1 MKFKILPRPLLVCVF
16 AAVQTSSLSADPSYA
31 YPDGLFLD
39 PDGNAYLEPW
49 TPNTGRRSVTL
60 ETWTGGLFLHSGIDE
75 TSPGSKDGGIN
86 IQGSPVSVILS
97 TNSSIYPDE
106 ADFNVWQGSKWGTGQ
121 PLLNIDGLTGNTTFK
136 LSDVAINDGSLKVN
150 GSPVITS
157 ASASSVLTAGGFV
170 NTTNFN
176 STLSAATPP
185 TSSAW
190 TAAFVPRGNVTPV
203 GLEGGLLA
211 LGTSTASG
219 EKSFAVG
226 SGSVASAM
234 ATIAMGT
241 GNTASVNFA
250 TAIGQNSTASGQWG
264 VAIGNGVSATAP
276 YAVAQGQN
284 STASMNYAFARGS
297 VSVASGLAS
306 NALGAGASAKANAE
320 TALGSYNLES
330 VVTNGVVSNGL
341 YGLLR
346 VGNGTSTTRSD
357 ALTLL
362 RSGETTLTNK
372 EWKAAVVADPSTAL
386 ADPASTTDSSGNAL
400 VVDGHAV
407 LNGKVTLAVAQG
419 DISMGDYQ

>member
-1 MKFKILPRPLLVCVF
+1 MIQGHPVTILLSSSNPL
-16 AAVQTSSLSADPSYA
+16 
-31 YPDGLFLD
+31 
-39 PDGNAYLEPW
+39 
-49 TPNTGRRSVTL
+49 TPNNG
-60 ETWTGGLFLHSGIDE
+60 
-75 TSPGSKDGGIN
+75 
-86 IQGSPVSVILS
+86 
-97 TNSSIYPDE
+97 
-106 ADFNVWQGSKWGTGQ
+106 DFRIFSNGAWPYN
-121 PLLNIDGLTGNTTFK
+121 PLLNINGQSGTTTFTG
-136 LSDVAINDGSLKVN
+136 SNVAINNGSLKVD

-157 ASASSVLTAGGFV
+157 ASAATVLTAAGFV

-176 STLSAATPP
+176 STLFSATPP

-190 TAAFVPRGNVTPV
+190 TTAFVPRGNVTPV
-203 GLEGGLLA
+203 GSEGGLLA

-219 EKSFAVG
+219 EKSFAAG
-226 SGSVASAM
+226 SGSVASAK

-241 GNTASVNFA
+241 GNTASVDFA

-264 VAIGNGVSATAP
+264 VAIGNAVSATAP
-276 YAVAQGQN
+276 YAIAQGQN
-284 STASMNYAFARGS
+284 STASMNFAFARGS

-306 NALGAGASAKANAE
+306 NAMGVGASAKANAE

-346 VGNGTSTTRSD
+346 VGNGNSTTRSD
-357 ALTLL
+357 ALTVL

-372 EWKAAVVADPSTAL
+372 EWKAAVVANPSTAL

-407 LNGKVTLAVAQG
+407 LNGKVTIAVAQG